1 MESNRYG
8 RLMAMAKEAKK
19 RAYSPYSGFSVGA
32 ALLCDSGKIY
42 WGCNVENAS
51 YTPTCCAERVAIFS
65 AIAEG
70 ERKFCAIAIAADS
83 APCMPCGVCR
93 QVMSEFCDP
102 DFEIIFEEKTG
113 AVGALT
119 LKELLPYGFELK
131 KQ

>member
-93 QVMSEFCDP
+93 QVMSEFCAP
-102 DFEIIFEEKTG
+102 DFEIIFEENTG
-113 AVGALT
+113 EVGALT